1 MDLES
6 KIILIYGPTA
16 SGKSKFALKLAQ
28 KIDGEIINADSM
40 QVYKELKVLSARPQ
54 KEDINKIKHHLYG
67 FQSVKKNFSTGD
79 WLKLAQKK
87 IFEVKKRGK
96 IPILV
101 GGTGLYFKALT
112 EGLVEIP
119 KVEKKDFSYLNPM
132 GRWMMGN
139 HYYKKNPTIFEGI
152 DRNDIQR
159 VSRAIS
165 VYEGTGLTL
174 KEWQNKDNKKYFK
187 AKDFV
192 RLCLIPPKNDL
203 EKKIKNRFDLMLKT
217 GALNEVQKYRKTF
230 VEPAT
235 YISANS
241 IIGIYEIGLYQQKK
255 IGIKD
260 LKDRVLV
267 RTRQYAK
274 RQYTWQR
281 GQMKDWKQFNDTN
294 YLDLRKKILHSL
306 YRTTFIIIY
315 DDPSS
320 IGNMLHLNVVF

>member
-1 MDLES
+1 MS
-6 KIILIYGPTA
+6 KKIQNKIILLFGPTA
-16 SGKSKFALKLAQ
+16 SGKSKLAVDIAT
-28 KIDGEIINADSM
+28 KFNGEILNADSM
-40 QVYKELKVLSARPQ
+40 QVYKEIKILSARPE
-54 KEDINKIKHHLYG
+54 KSKIKHHFYG
-67 FQSVKKNFSTGD
+67 FISAKKSFSVGEWYNIV
-79 WLKLAQKK
+79 AKK
-87 IFEVKKRGK
+87 IKQIKKRKK
-96 IPILV
+96 IPIVV
-101 GGTGLYFKALT
+101 GGTGLYFRALT

-119 KVEKKDFSYLNPM
+119 KVKKKDFSYLNPM

-192 RLCLIPPKNDL
+192 RLCLTPPKNDL
-203 EKKIKNRFDLMLKT
+203 EKKIKNRFELMLKT

-241 IIGIYEIGLYQQKK
+241 IIGIYEIGLYQQNK
-255 IGIKD
+255 ISIKD

-294 YLDLRKKILHSL
+294 YLDLRKKILSYL
-306 YRTTFIIIY
+306 SKT
-315 DDPSS
+315 
-320 IGNMLHLNVVF
+320 